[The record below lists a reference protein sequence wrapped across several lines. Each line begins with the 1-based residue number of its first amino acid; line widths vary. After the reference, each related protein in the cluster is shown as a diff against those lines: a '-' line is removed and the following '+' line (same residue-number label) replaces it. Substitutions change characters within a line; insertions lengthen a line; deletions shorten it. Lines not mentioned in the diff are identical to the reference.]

1 VTIPRRVNKT
11 FTNPLA
17 FKRSVPAGN
26 SFDEVVADLQLS
38 PDQYRYSLALQE
50 WVRRNK
56 NEKYVPTEVLKTFGF
71 DAE

>member
-1 VTIPRRVNKT
+1 MTIPRRVNKT

>member
-1 VTIPRRVNKT
+1 MTIPRRVNKA

-17 FKRSVPAGN
+17 FKKSIPAGN
-26 SFDEVVADLQLS
+26 SFDEVVAGLHLS

-56 NEKYVPTEVLKTFGF
+56 GDKYVPTEVLKTFGF
-71 DAE
+71 EAE

>member
-17 FKRSVPAGN
+17 FKRSIPSGN
-26 SFDEVVADLQLS
+26 SFDEVVAHLHLS
-38 PDQYRYSLALQE
+38 PDQYRYSVALEQ

-56 NEKYVPTEVLKTFGF
+56 NDKYVPTDVLKTFGF
-71 DAE
+71 EAE